1 IIPPSVS
8 GQHEFVV
15 EESRLI
21 AKSYGIT
28 YESLVGD
35 LTGVNFTSGKMGRTD
50 MMLNVRSWRKHI
62 MINQLLNPIGEW
74 FLEAAALAGHDLSGV
89 KFHWVAPRIEM
100 VDAARETKPVIDQI
114 RSGIGSFSDHML
126 KLGYDDPHAELVRA
140 SEDFALMDQLGLVL
154 DTDPR
159 KTSAAGL

>member
-21 AKSYGIT
+21 AKAYGIT
-28 YESLVGD
+28 YEALVGD

-50 MMLNVRSWRKHI
+50 MLLNVRSWRKHI

-89 KFHWVAPRIEM
+89 RFLWVAPRLEM
-100 VDAARETKPVIDQI
+100 VDAERETKPVISQI
-114 RSGIGSFSDHML
+114 RSGIGAFSTHMRS
-126 KLGYDDPHAELVRA
+126 LGYDDPEAELIRA
-140 SEDFALMDQLGLVL
+140 SEDFDRME
-154 DTDPR
+154 
-159 KTSAAGL
+159 